1 MIRWLLLAAFTFLVI
16 ATLQSFIESRREK
29 KQVEGKD
36 ILPNLPPL
44 PDATEIENSRHELE
58 ELERRLNIQ
67 DTGQKGKGA

>member
-1 MIRWLLLAAFTFLVI
+1 MIRWMLLAAFTFLVI
-16 ATLQSFIESRREK
+16 ATLQSFIESRRGK

-36 ILPNLPPL
+36 ILPNLPQL
-44 PDATEIENSRHELE
+44 PDATEIENSRRELE

>member
-16 ATLQSFIESRREK
+16 ATLQSFVANRREK

-36 ILPNLPPL
+36 FLASLPPL
-44 PDATEIENSRHELE
+44 PDVTEIEKSRRDLE
-58 ELERRLNIQ
+58 DLERRLDIQ